1 MILVIKFATLNDTD
15 IVYDI
20 TQNTIDAVYPKYY
33 PTGAVD
39 FFKKHHSREKIE
51 KDIENNIVYLCVIEN
66 EIVGT
71 VTVKENEILRL
82 FVSPKHQK
90 KGHGRELL
98 DFAESKVMEAYS
110 EIIIDASLP
119 AKSIYLKRGYKEVSY
134 HKLITNNGDYLCYDV
149 MVKK

>member
-1 MILVIKFATLNDTD
+1 MIKLATLNDTD

-33 PTGAVD
+33 PVGAVN
-39 FFKKHHSREKIE
+39 FFKNHHSREKIE
-51 KDIENNIVYLCVIEN
+51 MDIKNNIVYLCVIQN

-90 KGHGRELL
+90 KGYGRELL
-98 DFAESKVMEAYS
+98 DFAESKVKDEYS
-110 EIIIDASLP
+110 EIVIDASLP
-119 AKSIYLKRGYKEVSY
+119 AKSIYLKRGYKETEY
-134 HKLITNNGDYLCYDV
+134 NKILTDNGDYLCYDV
-149 MVKK
+149 MVKR